1 MNFFGDKGLTKTS
14 AQHTKD
20 VAGHSIEQ
28 MQEEIANMSFINE
41 TANIIGN
48 NISHVLSYGKK
59 IEFLNTLP
67 DMMKT
72 IAKVKS
78 LQAWLGEAIKEKN
91 AIELW
96 IIAYTFDDYCADNG
110 VLNEVEFPN
119 RPSRMSE
126 DEYISKMNVKER
138 NRYLYLQTLC
148 AVYGKLIHP
157 KGSYDVARK
166 SIQKALN
173 QPIITVGEGVNTIL
187 HHFTPSIDVKKIDEM
202 YFSLQ
207 QTHREYQAEFNAMK
221 HKMELDIEEQYSL
234 EQKQYEALYERVTQT
249 RNTYYNEF
257 MKFKEAKGKWA
268 CDLKIIIPKDLQ
280 SIFDEINSLGK

>member
-14 AQHTKD
+14 AQHVKD

-28 MQEEIANMSFINE
+28 LQEKIANMSFINE

-48 NISHVLSYGKK
+48 NTSHVLSYGKN
-59 IEFLNTLP
+59 IEFLNALP

-110 VLNEVEFPN
+110 VLSEVEFPN

-234 EQKQYEALYERVTQT
+234 
-249 RNTYYNEF
+249 
-257 MKFKEAKGKWA
+257 
-268 CDLKIIIPKDLQ
+268 
-280 SIFDEINSLGK
+280 